1 VTQPQRRPTAG
12 SPDPVLIT
20 DAARSY
26 EDDLAARKRRYAVMM
41 GLRVPC
47 MVLAAV
53 FYQTPWLAVTLLV
66 LSIPLPWMAVL
77 IANDRLP
84 RKREEVNRY
93 QADRNSLES
102 RAHPVIDAPRIGP
115 VVDGTVVNGT
125 VVDGTEDG
133 VRDDLGRDARRAG

>member
-1 VTQPQRRPTAG
+1 MSHPQRQPGPG

-26 EDDLAARKRRYAVMM
+26 AEELAARKRRYAIMM
-41 GLRVPC
+41 SMRVPC

-53 FYQTPWLAVTLLV
+53 FYQIPWLAVGLLV

-84 RKREEVNRY
+84 IKREKVSRY
-93 QADRNSLES
+93 GSVDDRLALEA
-102 RAHPVIDAPRIGP
+102 RPHPVVDADGPTRKYDGP
-115 VVDGTVVNGT
+115 VVDGELL
-125 VVDGTEDG
+125 DGHG
-133 VRDDLGRDARRAG
+133 VRGAHRGG